1 MALDLPQWA
10 HKAMDKIR
18 RSYFWRGHKEAK
30 GGHCLVAW
38 DKVCRPTDLGGLG
51 IFNLRLLGWALRA
64 RWLWLKKT
72 EPHRPWASLDIQVP
86 DQVQAFFRIAICL
99 EVGNG
104 EDTLFWIDRWLHGQ
118 CIADLAPSLFAAIP
132 QRRRKQR
139 KVQSALLN
147 QAWITDIQGNLSADY
162 IQLWDLLD
170 EVQLQQ
176 EVDDTHKWRFDTSGQ
191 Y

>member
-1 MALDLPQWA
+1 
-10 HKAMDKIR
+10 
-18 RSYFWRGHKEAK
+18 
-30 GGHCLVAW
+30 
-38 DKVCRPTDLGGLG
+38 VCRPTDLGGLG

-118 CIADLAPSLFAAIP
+118 CIADLARLLPYRKDDGNSVKYNLPSLIKP
-132 QRRRKQR
+132 GSLIYKGI
-139 KVQSALLN
+139 S
-147 QAWITDIQGNLSADY
+147 
-162 IQLWDLLD
+162 QLIIFNYG
-170 EVQLQQ
+170 
-176 EVDDTHKWRFDTSGQ
+176 TC
-191 Y
+191 

>member
-1 MALDLPQWA
+1 
-10 HKAMDKIR
+10 MDKVQ

-38 DKVCRPTDLGGLG
+38 DKLCRPTDLGGLG

-72 EPHRPWASLDIQVP
+72 EPHRTWASLDIQVP
-86 DQVQAFFRIAICL
+86 DQVQAFFKIAICS
-99 EVGNG
+99 EVENG

-132 QRRRKQR
+132 QGRRKQQTL
-139 KVQSALLN
+139 QSALLN
-147 QAWITDIQGNLSADY
+147 QAWITDIQGNLSADIITDY

-170 EVQLQQ
+170 EVQL
-176 EVDDTHKWRFDTSGQ
+176 
-191 Y
+191 

>member
-1 MALDLPQWA
+1 
-10 HKAMDKIR
+10 
-18 RSYFWRGHKEAK
+18 
-30 GGHCLVAW
+30 
-38 DKVCRPTDLGGLG
+38 VCRPTDLGGLG

-118 CIADLAPSLFAAIP
+118 CIADLAPSLFAAIL
-132 QRRRKQR
+132 QR
-139 KVQSALLN
+139 
-147 QAWITDIQGNLSADY
+147 
-162 IQLWDLLD
+162 
-170 EVQLQQ
+170 
-176 EVDDTHKWRFDTSGQ
+176 
-191 Y
+191 